1 MNNKDALKAKLIEIL
16 GKKFAKSKDYTALH
30 EKFDKV
36 LERLDA
42 KFSQQIIKQINL
54 PSEIVFNGL
63 KNELEGVLKANNKG
77 AMDVLTSLSAEIVKA
92 YNSKPEWFKEF
103 DGKVH
108 IEGTPEVKI
117 ANVVKVEQDPGAMIA
132 VVQAALQGIFDFFGK
147 LAKNTFKVRLPQDHY
162 ITPQMVV
169 LVDPHTLKAVD
180 LKDVGVGTLKQTIN
194 QFGGGSRGPA
204 SVGLKGYG
212 SIGDGQAT
220 VTTAGT
226 RVQMPDVACSRVR
239 IQSHPEN
246 TGDIVVGGANVV
258 ASSATRRGLALFSS
272 QWEEFYVNNL
282 NLLYIDSTANGDKIN
297 YIYEV

>member
-1 MNNKDALKAKLIEIL
+1 MNKDDLKKKLLEAL
-16 GKKFAKSKDYTALH
+16 GKKFAKTADYKALH
-30 EKFDKV
+30 DKFDKV
-36 LERLDA
+36 LESLDA
-42 KFSQQIIKQINL
+42 KLSQQVIKQINL

-63 KNELEGVLKANNKG
+63 KDELAGVL
-77 AMDVLTSLSAEIVKA
+77 DT
-92 YNSKPEWFKEF
+92 NSKNAINALHVLSGELSKLYSEKPGWFKEF
-103 DGKVH
+103 DGKVE
-108 IEGTPEVKI
+108 IQGTPEVK
-117 ANVVKVEQDPGAMIA
+117 VVGEVEVKSDISDMAQVITI
-132 VVQAALQGIFDFFGK
+132 ALQGIFDFFTK
-147 LAKNTFKVRLPQDHY
+147 LGKNTFKVRLPQDHY

-169 LVDPHTLKAVD
+169 LVDPNTMKAVD
-180 LKDVGVGTLKQTIN
+180 LKDVGSGSFKQTIN
-194 QFGGGSRGPA
+194 QFGGARGPA

-226 RVQMPDVACSRVR
+226 RVQLPDVACSRVR
-239 IQSHPEN
+239 IQSHPSN

-282 NLLYIDSTANGDKIN
+282 NLLYIDSTENGDKIN

>member
-1 MNNKDALKAKLIEIL
+1 MNKDELKAKLIGIL
-16 GKKFAKSKDYTALH
+16 GKKFAKTKDYVALH

-36 LERLDA
+36 LSSLDA
-42 KFSQQIIKQINL
+42 KLSQQIIKQVNL

-63 KNELEGVLKANNKG
+63 KDELAGVLKENNKG
-77 AMDVLTSLSAEIVKA
+77 AMEVLNSLSAEIVKA

-103 DGKVH
+103 DGKV
-108 IEGTPEVKI
+108 EVQNEIKI
-117 ANVVKVEQDPGAMIA
+117 DGVVKVEQDPSAMIA

-147 LAKNTFKVRLPQDHY
+147 LVKGTFKVRLPQDHY
-162 ITPQMVV
+162 VTPQAVYI
-169 LVDPHTLKAVD
+169 LDPHTLKAAD
-180 LKDVGVGTLKQTIN
+180 LKDLGMGTFQQTI
-194 QFGGGSRGPA
+194 QQYGGGRGPA

-212 SIGDGQAT
+212 SIGDGQLE

-239 IQSHPEN
+239 IQAHPSN
-246 TGDIVVGGANVV
+246 TGDIVIGGALVV
-258 ASSATRRGLALFSS
+258 ASSSTRRGLALFSS

>member
-1 MNNKDALKAKLIEIL
+1 MNKDELKKKLIETL
-16 GKKFAKSKDYTALH
+16 GKKFAKSADYKTLH

-36 LERLDA
+36 LSSLDA
-42 KFSQQIIKQINL
+42 KFSQQIIKQVNL

-63 KNELEGVLKANNKG
+63 KDELAGVLKENNKG
-77 AMDVLTSLSAEIVKA
+77 AMDVLKSLSDEIVKA

-103 DGKVH
+103 DGKVE
-108 IEGTPEVKI
+108 IQNSVKIDGIVEVK
-117 ANVVKVEQDPGAMIA
+117 QDPSDMIGL
-132 VVQAALQGIFDFFGK
+132 VTIALQGIFDFFGK
-147 LAKNTFKVRLPQDHY
+147 LAKNTFKVRLPSDHY

-169 LVDPHTLKAVD
+169 LVDPNTLKAVD
-180 LKDVGVGTLKQTIN
+180 IKDIGAGTFHQTVQ
-194 QFGGGSRGPA
+194 QFGGGRGPA

-212 SIGDGQAT
+212 GIGDGQAT

-226 RVQMPDVACSRVR
+226 RVRLPDVACSRVR
-239 IQSHPEN
+239 IQAHPSN
-246 TGDIVVGGANVV
+246 TGDIVVGGALVV
-258 ASSATRRGLALFSS
+258 ASSSTRRGLALFSS